1 MAAVVHQ
8 AGDDGHIQAHNDWN
22 QFIEDVKDGLITV
35 GPPGPAGPQG
45 PMGPPGPAGA
55 QGPPGVVGPQGQ
67 PGDTGSQGPAGPRG
81 FDGPVGPTGVQ
92 GPTGPKGDR
101 GDVGPTGPVG
111 PQGATG
117 AQGPQGSQGP
127 IGPQGSPATVNV
139 GTVTASAP
147 GSSPVITNVGDSGDV
162 VLNFVIPRG
171 ETGPQGEAFGLIDGG
186 DPSSSYGIISDLDM
200 GGI

>member
-1 MAAVVHQ
+1 MTAVIHQ
-8 AGDDGHIQAHNDWN
+8 AGEGGHIQAHNDWN
-22 QFIEDVKDGLITV
+22 QFIEDVKDGLVTIGPAGPAGPQGLKGDTGPQGPKGDLGGV
-35 GPPGPAGPQG
+35 GPQGPQGPVGPQGPAGPQG
-45 PMGPPGPAGA
+45 PTGPAGA
-55 QGPPGVVGPQGQ
+55 TGPQG
-67 PGDTGSQGPAGPRG
+67 SA
-81 FDGPVGPTGVQ
+81 
-92 GPTGPKGDR
+92 GPKGDR

-171 ETGPQGEAFGLIDGG
+171 ETGSQGEAFGLIDGG